1 MFEEFSPARI
11 NEAESNIYKHIFR
24 DFNIC
29 GQLSSGQG
37 AYEMPKD
44 LKNTIFYQAKFDSE
58 VWNGCD
64 LTNASGN
71 GTIFRDN
78 DFYESIIDNVSMQYC
93 SFTKD
98 IFQKCSF
105 NGSNFANSTFTY
117 CAIQDSEIY
126 GCSFLGTE
134 FYSGIL
140 RNTKILSSNFELCR
154 FRKCILENID
164 LRELTLNYA
173 FFEDITMKNVC
184 LPFIQMP
191 YTFNGLQYIFNTSD
205 DITIS
210 SHDSS
215 TKVIKLE
222 KYKEM
227 IQDFIVFFNDK
238 DQYFPLTNC
247 YVVQNKIDLANE
259 CNETGIKKSAVLHD
273 FRSLYFYCIQAV
285 QMLKMP
291 REKRILLYSKI
302 NTILSDAQLTEGEYH
317 QFYLYFPMIKK
328 LLFDTPNDNPVLTLT
343 IHTNIEPNDY
353 NKLSIL
359 LDALEK
365 ATDECGISLDSK
377 HIEIRHNSPN
387 VIDLFSSGELY
398 DLISNFQNIFYV
410 LRPIIADIANVITIG
425 GTIGATGK
433 FISNKIGKRQA
444 NTHKK
449 QLSPEVV
456 ILRKELNRLLAN
468 NGESYKQS
476 PAYNINIENI
486 FFEKLL
492 SVKSNLQQSGIII
505 TNLEIHFLDGKEDIL
520 DALYHQNICPSK
532 MAD

>member
-1 MFEEFSPARI
+1 MFEEFSPTRI
-11 NEAESNIYKHIFR
+11 NDAESNIYKHIFR
-24 DFNIC
+24 DFNIR
-29 GQLSSGQG
+29 GQLNSGQG
-37 AYEMPKD
+37 ADEMPKD
-44 LKNTIFYQAKFDSE
+44 LKGTIFYQAKFESE

-64 LTNASGN
+64 LTNVSGN

-78 DFYESIIDNVSMQYC
+78 DFFKCKIDNVSMQYS
-93 SFTKD
+93 SFAKD

-105 NGSNFANSTFTY
+105 KGSNFANGTFTY

-140 RNTKILSSNFELCR
+140 RNTKISSSNFELCR
-154 FRKCILENID
+154 FRKNIFENID

-191 YTFNGLQYIFNTSD
+191 YTFNGLQYIFSTSD
-205 DITIS
+205 DIKIS

-215 TKVIKLE
+215 TKEIELE

-227 IQDFIVFFNDK
+227 IQDFIIFFNSK
-238 DQYFPLTNC
+238 NQYFPLTNC
-247 YVVQNKIDLANE
+247 YIVQNKMNLAIA
-259 CNETGIKKSAVLHD
+259 CNETGIKTSSVLHD
-273 FRSLYFYCIQAV
+273 FRSLFFYCIQAA
-285 QMLKMP
+285 QILKIP
-291 REKRILLYSKI
+291 REKRLILYSDI
-302 NTILSDAQLTEGEYH
+302 NTILSNAQLTVGEYH

-353 NKLSIL
+353 DKLSIL

-365 ATDECGISLDSK
+365 ATNECGISLDSK

-387 VIDLFSSGELY
+387 VIDFFSSGEFY
-398 DLISNFQNIFYV
+398 DLISNFQSVFYV
-410 LRPIIADIANVITIG
+410 LRPIIADIASVITIG
-425 GTIGATGK
+425 GAIGSTGK
-433 FISNKIGKRQA
+433 FLSNKIGKRQA
-444 NTHKK
+444 KTKK
-449 QLSPEVV
+449 VQFSPEIVT
-456 ILRKELNRLLAN
+456 LRKELNKLFAN
-468 NGESYKQS
+468 NGESYRQS
-476 PAYNINIENI
+476 PSCNVNFENT
-486 FFEKLL
+486 FFEKLG
-492 SVKSNLQQSGIII
+492 SIKDALQKSGIKI

-520 DALYHQNICPSK
+520 DALYHQNIYLPI
-532 MAD
+532 